1 MSRKYTKVAGLA
13 EEIRRRKEDGETYH
27 EIGASHGLTLKQ
39 VKDLMK
45 RQRRKERLV
54 AAGYIMRHKGRP
66 HKGTFSEED
75 RLHNENVQLRLTV
88 EVLRNFLS
96 EVGRR

>member
-1 MSRKYTKVAGLA
+1 MARKYTKVEGLA
-13 EEIRRRKEDGETYH
+13 EEIRERKEAGETYR
-27 EIGASHGLTLKQ
+27 EIGKSHGLTLKQ

-45 RQRRKERLV
+45 RQRRKERLL
-54 AAGYIMRHKGRP
+54 AAGYIARPKGRP
-66 HKGTFSEED
+66 RKGTVSEEE
-75 RLHNENVQLRLTV
+75 RLHNENVQLRLAV